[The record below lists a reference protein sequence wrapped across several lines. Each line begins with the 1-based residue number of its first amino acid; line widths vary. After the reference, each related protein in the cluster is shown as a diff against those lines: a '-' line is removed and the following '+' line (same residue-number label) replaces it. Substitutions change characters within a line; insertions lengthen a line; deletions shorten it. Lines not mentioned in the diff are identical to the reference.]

1 MSSYPIKISPTLNGC
16 CVYLTSNHWSFID
29 TLIKEFPKREWHYF
43 RKFRK
48 NGRMEFPRLKCVL
61 CGKIGIII
69 CNGMLQYNIQRSYN
83 REVSS
88 HSLKRKHG
96 QKAEVTFEDE
106 FKGSKKDDQKSKHTS
121 EDESEDLEKDDQ
133 KSF

>member
-1 MSSYPIKISPTLNGC
+1 MEGENVDT
-16 CVYLTSNHWSFID
+16 LTSYDMNFNAFI
-29 TLIKEFPKREWHYF
+29 LC
-43 RKFRK
+43 
-48 NGRMEFPRLKCVL
+48 RMEFPRLKCVL

-88 HSLKRKHG
+88 HSLVNG

-106 FKGSKKDDQKSKHTS
+106 FKGSKKDDQKAKHTS